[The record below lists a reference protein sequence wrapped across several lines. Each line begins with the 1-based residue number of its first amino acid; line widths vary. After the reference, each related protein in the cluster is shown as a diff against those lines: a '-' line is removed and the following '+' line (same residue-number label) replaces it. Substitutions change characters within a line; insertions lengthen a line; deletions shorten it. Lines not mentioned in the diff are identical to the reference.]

1 MSAAILWIIIPLFF
15 SILIWFLRQYSK
27 SVMYIGAAFSVLITL
42 SAFFLKVDYT
52 YLIGNVPFK
61 IEPEMNLLG
70 RALIIADSD
79 RAIVFLLYLLTTFW
93 LLLGAGFDSLPSYAA
108 YALTIVSFLV
118 ASLAVE
124 PFLFSALFIILA
136 VIISIPMLIRM
147 PKKTGRGEVFYLTF
161 MTLAVPF
168 LLFASWSASSVE
180 SSVVDVDLIQKTTVL
195 FVIGFSL
202 LLSAFPFFIWIPK
215 LAEQFRPARV
225 YFLLSILPVGCFLI
239 FSKFLIIY
247 PWLRNAEFF
256 SDALNFSGLLLIVF
270 GGILAAFQNDAGRM
284 MGFGVILENGF
295 LFLALGFGIEP
306 RLQYLAI
313 LIFSRL
319 MGLGVWGI
327 STTIYGYHR
336 DGFSLKQ
343 MKNLM
348 WEYPFVSAGL
358 LFAFFSIGGLPLFG
372 GFPAKALVIQE
383 IVTQRAFMD
392 VFWILL
398 GEIGFIVG
406 GLRLLSAII
415 GEAKG
420 EKIIVKES
428 WLELIFLLLGVLG
441 LFILG
446 IFPSFSFGLLLQFF
460 NKVGYLQF

>member
-15 SILIWFLRQYSK
+15 SFLIWVLRRYSK
-27 SVMYIGAAFSVLITL
+27 SVMYIGVAFSVLITL
-42 SAFFLKVDYT
+42 SAYFLKVDYT
-52 YLIGNVPFK
+52 YVIGNIPFK

-70 RALIIADSD
+70 RSLIITDSD

-93 LLLGAGFDSLPSYAA
+93 LLLGAVFDSLPSYAA
-108 YALTIVSFLV
+108 YALAIVSFLV

-136 VIISIPMLIRM
+136 VFISIPMLIRM
-147 PKKTGRGEVFYLTF
+147 PKKTGRGEVFYLAF

-180 SSVVDVDLIQKTTVL
+180 SSVIDAGIIQKTTVL
-195 FVIGFSL
+195 FIIGFSL
-202 LLSAFPFFIWIPK
+202 LLSAFPFFIWIPN
-215 LAEQFRPARV
+215 LAEQYRPARV
-225 YFLLSILPVGCFLI
+225 YYLLSILPVGCFLI
-239 FSKFLIIY
+239 FSKFLFLY
-247 PWLRNAEFF
+247 PWLQNAEFF
-256 SDALNFSGLLLIVF
+256 SDAINFSGLILIF
-270 GGILAAFQNDAGRM
+270 LGGVLAAFQNDAGRM

-306 RLQYLAI
+306 GLQYLAI

-319 MGLGVWGI
+319 AGLGVWGI
-327 STTIYGYHR
+327 ATAIYGNHR
-336 DGFSLKQ
+336 AGFSLKQ

-348 WEYPFVSAGL
+348 WEYPFVSVGL
-358 LFAFFSIGGLPLFG
+358 LVAFFSIGGLPLFG
-372 GFPAKALVIQE
+372 GFPAKAIVIQE
-383 IVTQRAFMD
+383 IVAQREFID

-398 GEIGFIVG
+398 GEVSFIVG
-406 GLRLLSAII
+406 GLRLMGAII
-415 GEAKG
+415 GETKG
-420 EKIIVKES
+420 EKNIVKES
-428 WLELIFLLLGVLG
+428 WIEIIFLLFGVLG

-446 IFPSFSFGLLLQFF
+446 IFPSFNLNLLLQFF

>member
-15 SILIWFLRQYSK
+15 SILIWLLRQYSK
-27 SVMYIGAAFSVLITL
+27 SMMYIGAAFSILITV

-52 YLIGNVPFK
+52 YLIGNIPFK
-61 IEPEMNLLG
+61 ISPEMNLLG
-70 RALIIADSD
+70 RSLIITDSD

-93 LLLGAGFDSLPSYAA
+93 LLLGAVFDSLPSYAS
-108 YALTIVSFLV
+108 YGLGIVSFLI

-136 VIISIPMLIRM
+136 VFISIPMLIRM
-147 PKKTGRGEVFYLTF
+147 PKKIGRGEVFYLTF

-180 SSVVDVDLIQKTTVL
+180 SNVVDVGLIQKTTIL

-202 LLSAFPFFIWIPK
+202 LLSAFPFFIWIPN
-215 LAEQFRPARV
+215 LVEQYRPARV
-225 YFLLSILPVGCFLI
+225 YFLLSILPVGCFLV
-239 FSKFLIIY
+239 FSKLLIIY

-256 SDALNFSGLLLIVF
+256 SEALNFSGLVLIVF
-270 GGILAAFQNDAGRM
+270 GGILAAFQNDVGRM

-306 RLQYLAI
+306 GLQYLAI

-319 MGLGVWGI
+319 LGLGVWGI

-336 DGFSLKQ
+336 DGFSLNQ
-343 MKNLM
+343 IKNLM
-348 WEYPFVSAGL
+348 WEYPFVSVGL
-358 LFAFFSIGGLPLFG
+358 LIAFFSIGGLPLFG

-383 IVTQRAFMD
+383 MVTERAFID
-392 VFWILL
+392 VFWVLL
-398 GEIGFIVG
+398 GGVSFIVG
-406 GLRLLSAII
+406 GLRLMGAII

-420 EKIIVKES
+420 EKVIVKES
-428 WLELIFLLLGVLG
+428 WVEIIFLLLGVLG
-441 LFILG
+441 LFLLG
-446 IFPSFSFGLLLQFF
+446 IFPTFSFDLLLQFF